1 MQFIGRQAEL
11 QKLSRFLERSPDSL
25 AVVYGR
31 RRVGKSELLRQAI
44 RASNLPYVFFE
55 CRQTSE
61 SQNLA
66 ALQESI
72 STQLNEPQ
80 LAFESLENTLVQL
93 FRRAEDKPMVVVLDE
108 YPYLHSLVKGID
120 SIFQALVDRY
130 TGRSK
135 LKLILCGS
143 YIDIM
148 TAILDYANPL
158 YGRAGLVMHLKP
170 MDYLEASGFYP
181 DYSDEDKV
189 RLYSVFG
196 GIPAYTR
203 KIDSLLSVKDNI
215 LNLIGAKDSQLAIA
229 TNHFLVSEIS
239 KVNNA
244 NLVFSELSKG
254 ALRFSDLLAK
264 TKLANG
270 ATLTYTLDKL
280 MSMGLIEKRAPIN
293 DEGNKRRTLYR
304 ISDPLTSYYYR
315 FVERYQDSILLMGE
329 QKAFETFVETEFETQ
344 YVPKAFEEIC
354 RQFLIRRNRMG
365 RIRPPFFKIGR
376 YAYDLPKE
384 RRNGEFDVVTQDT
397 DGFICYEVKFRNR
410 KLTQSDIDNEI
421 RQVVESPLPCSRFG
435 FVARCGYEGVKPADN
450 LSLYTLAD
458 LYDPENFD

>member
-1 MQFIGRQAEL
+1 MQFIGRQTEL
-11 QKLSRFLERSPDSL
+11 QQLSRFLERSPDSL

-80 LAFESLENTLVQL
+80 LAFESLENTLEQL
-93 FRRAEDKPMVVVLDE
+93 FRSAEDKPMVVVLDE

-130 TGRSK
+130 AGRSK

-181 DYSDEDKV
+181 VYSDEDKV

-203 KIDSLLSVKDNI
+203 KIDNLLSVKDNI

-239 KVNNA
+239 KINNA

-270 ATLTYTLDKL
+270 ATLTYTLDNL

-384 RRNGEFDVVTQDT
+384 RRKGEFDVVTQDT

-410 KLTQSDIDNEI
+410 KLSQSDIDN
-421 RQVVESPLPCSRFG
+421 
-435 FVARCGYEGVKPADN
+435 
-450 LSLYTLAD
+450 
-458 LYDPENFD
+458 

>member
-1 MQFIGRQAEL
+1 
-11 QKLSRFLERSPDSL
+11 
-25 AVVYGR
+25 
-31 RRVGKSELLRQAI
+31 
-44 RASNLPYVFFE
+44 
-55 CRQTSE
+55 
-61 SQNLA
+61 
-66 ALQESI
+66 
-72 STQLNEPQ
+72 
-80 LAFESLENTLVQL
+80 
-93 FRRAEDKPMVVVLDE
+93 
-108 YPYLHSLVKGID
+108 
-120 SIFQALVDRY
+120 
-130 TGRSK
+130 
-135 LKLILCGS
+135 
-143 YIDIM
+143 
-148 TAILDYANPL
+148 
-158 YGRAGLVMHLKP
+158 
-170 MDYLEASGFYP
+170 
-181 DYSDEDKV
+181 
-189 RLYSVFG
+189 
-196 GIPAYTR
+196 
-203 KIDSLLSVKDNI
+203 
-215 LNLIGAKDSQLAIA
+215 
-229 TNHFLVSEIS
+229 
-239 KVNNA
+239 
-244 NLVFSELSKG
+244 
-254 ALRFSDLLAK
+254 
-264 TKLANG
+264 
-270 ATLTYTLDKL
+270 

-329 QKAFETFVETEFETQ
+329 QTAFETFVETEFETQ

>member
-1 MQFIGRQAEL
+1 MQFIGRQTEL
-11 QKLSRFLERSPDSL
+11 QQLSRFLERSPDSL

-80 LAFESLENTLVQL
+80 LAFESLENTLEQL

-130 TGRSK
+130 AGRSK

-158 YGRAGLVMHLKP
+158 YGRAGFVMHLKP

-181 DYSDEDKV
+181 VYSDEDKV

-203 KIDSLLSVKDNI
+203 KIDNLLSVKDNI

-229 TNHFLVSEIS
+229 PIIFSSARFPKLTTPIWYFQNCQRGLCGFLIFWLRRS
-239 KVNNA
+239 
-244 NLVFSELSKG
+244 LPM
-254 ALRFSDLLAK
+254 ALR
-264 TKLANG
+264 
-270 ATLTYTLDKL
+270 
-280 MSMGLIEKRAPIN
+280 
-293 DEGNKRRTLYR
+293 
-304 ISDPLTSYYYR
+304 
-315 FVERYQDSILLMGE
+315 
-329 QKAFETFVETEFETQ
+329 
-344 YVPKAFEEIC
+344 
-354 RQFLIRRNRMG
+354 
-365 RIRPPFFKIGR
+365 
-376 YAYDLPKE
+376 
-384 RRNGEFDVVTQDT
+384 
-397 DGFICYEVKFRNR
+397 
-410 KLTQSDIDNEI
+410 
-421 RQVVESPLPCSRFG
+421 SPTHST
-435 FVARCGYEGVKPADN
+435 N
-450 LSLYTLAD
+450 
-458 LYDPENFD
+458 